1 MKQLDLLT
9 TQNVVIEYPAASV
22 MERIIAA
29 IIDLV
34 ILGVIVWF
42 VVFILGEMMQEYR
55 IDDIGR
61 RFVMLVPILLLITYH
76 TLSEY
81 LANGQSVGKK
91 VLGIRVVRMDGQKAG
106 LRESL
111 LRAVMLIVDFVFTAG
126 LLGILTI
133 ATSRRYQR
141 LGDMAANTF
150 VIKSNPPKPFRLEEI
165 NKIKSLEDYEAIYPT
180 VIQFT
185 EKDILQVKETLNR
198 YKKYENQAH
207 REAFVLMT
215 NKMGEALELKEIPK
229 DRIKFVKT
237 IIRDY
242 IVLTR

>member
-1 MKQLDLLT
+1 MKQLDLVT
-9 TQNVVIEYPAASV
+9 TQNVVIEYPAATV

-29 IIDLV
+29 FIDFV
-34 ILGVIVWF
+34 IFGIIVWF
-42 VVFILGEMMQEYR
+42 VIYILGEVMNTYR
-55 IDDIGR
+55 VDDIGWH
-61 RFVMLVPILLLITYH
+61 FVMLVPILLLITYH

-91 VLGIRVVRMDGQKAG
+91 ILGIRVIRMDGQKAG

-111 LRAVMLIVDFVFTAG
+111 IRAMMLIVDFVFSGG
-126 LLGILTI
+126 LIGILAIT
-133 ATSRRYQR
+133 TSRRHQR

-150 VIKSNPPKPFRLEEI
+150 VIKSNPSKPFRLEDI
-165 NKIKSLEDYEAIYPT
+165 NKIKSLEDYEAVYPA

-185 EKDILQVKETLNR
+185 ENDILQVKETLKR
-198 YKKYENQAH
+198 FQKYKNPSH
-207 REAFVLMT
+207 REAFKMMT
-215 NKMGEALELKEIPK
+215 NKVGAALELEQIPK
-229 DRIKFVKT
+229 DRVKFVKT